1 MEQFIEVI
9 KNIATVVG
17 CLVSCVTL
25 VAIIIKPLRK
35 AILKRIMDI
44 ANTKEIEKQSKE
56 ISEVEQKIGS
66 MKSDFKKQTERQND
80 KIDEI
85 NKTLQELLDNV
96 FCNEK
101 DRLRG
106 ELFNC
111 GNRCR
116 RHIPLSLEEYRYIQT
131 VGDKYLHKLHCN
143 SIGEAEYKFITEYF
157 ESFDNQEAIK
167 KNK

>member
-1 MEQFIEVI
+1 MGQFIEVI

-17 CLVSCVTL
+17 CLVSCISL
-25 VAIIIKPLRK
+25 VAIIIKPIRK
-35 AILKRIMDI
+35 AIIKKIMSI
-44 ANTKEIEKQSKE
+44 TNTKEIEKQSKE
-56 ISEVEQKIGS
+56 IFEVEQKIVS

-85 NKTLQELLDNV
+85 NKTLQELLNNV

-143 SIGEAEYKFITEYF
+143 SIGEDEYKFITDYF